1 MDKASLAL
9 AEDACSGVERSF
21 RARSQHTNIPRT
33 TLQHRARGRPSLKA
47 KAESQQYLD
56 PWEEKAL
63 VAFLVQ
69 QDALGRPVRIKYVG
83 SIAFSLARQRTPSK
97 RPSKP
102 PGKNWPQHFYKRHP
116 ELKASTA
123 RALDWKRYEIHDKVV
138 HWFDVIGQVLQD
150 PNVLRENVY
159 NMDETGIMLSQRGSV
174 KVLTRDRTGQ
184 RPRVLI
190 CDGFGTHETLEVLEF
205 CFENNI
211 TLCRLPSHTSHKLQ
225 PCDIAVFGPL
235 KAAYRDQ
242 VERLERG
249 GVGTIGKEHFTY
261 LYTPARERA
270 FTSRNIRSGWAK
282 AGLFPFDPAK
292 VVKDLPPATIGLA
305 GLETGIVQQDPVSH
319 DPSPHTPVTPKTPV
333 TPVSA
338 EAVHALHNLIKLDTD
353 TLDVTRRQR
362 FQEHLEKLTNATQL
376 SFAERA
382 LLREPNQF
390 LAKINNEAKA
400 RRSTKTEI
408 IGTARVM
415 SYEDLAKARMDRALK
430 EAEREAKRAEK
441 KAKKAGSAR
450 SKPEAKNMRDVS
462 ACGQLAPDS
471 DAQDLDNAEAL
482 RIGIEAQE
490 CRLMPGQCRAPV
502 ARMW

>member
-1 MDKASLAL
+1 
-9 AEDACSGVERSF
+9 
-21 RARSQHTNIPRT
+21 
-33 TLQHRARGRPSLKA
+33 
-47 KAESQQYLD
+47 
-56 PWEEKAL
+56 
-63 VAFLVQ
+63 
-69 QDALGRPVRIKYVG
+69 
-83 SIAFSLARQRTPSK
+83 
-97 RPSKP
+97 
-102 PGKNWPQHFYKRHP
+102 
-116 ELKASTA
+116 
-123 RALDWKRYEIHDKVV
+123 
-138 HWFDVIGQVLQD
+138 
-150 PNVLRENVY
+150 
-159 NMDETGIMLSQRGSV
+159 MDETGIMLSQLGSV
-174 KVLTRDRTGQ
+174 KVLVSKENPHSYRGARVKRVTITAIECLKLVFDPQTKDRVGQ
-184 RPRVLI
+184 KPRVLI

-225 PCDIAVFGPL
+225 PCDISVFGPL

-261 LYTPARERA
+261 LYSPARERA

-292 VVKDLPPATIGLA
+292 VVEDLPQANIRPAGLA
-305 GLETGIVQQDPVSH
+305 PGA
-319 DPSPHTPVTPKTPV
+319 TPVTPA
-333 TPVSA
+333 SA
-338 EAVHALHNLIKLDTD
+338 EGVHALHNLMKHDTD

-362 FQEHLEKLTNATQL
+362 FQEHLKKLTNATHL

-382 LLREPNQF
+382 LLREQNHF

-430 EAEREAKRAEK
+430 EAEKEAKRAEK
-441 KAKKAGSAR
+441 EAKKAGSAR
-450 SKPEAKNMRDVS
+450 SRPKP
-462 ACGQLAPDS
+462 LAPNNET
-471 DAQDLDNAEAL
+471 QDFRDTEAL
-482 RIGIEAQE
+482 RVGIEAQE
-490 CRLMPGQCRAPV
+490 SRFMPGPCRAPV